1 MPEPLHPAVQARLA
15 SIGIR
20 SPDPENPLHV
30 NLVAAL
36 KGVVDKSVGAQLVA
50 MRFEFAAR
58 FQEAGQMAVRKRM
71 THKRYVAAEAKRLR
85 DADPKLSRTAAT
97 AEAAETDHA
106 LTLEGDAEGWK
117 AEESA
122 MRQYLQA
129 METASR
135 NHATDRADERAAFM
149 GRGQVPEQAS

>member
-1 MPEPLHPAVQARLA
+1 MPDPLHPDVLARLA

-20 SPDPENPLHV
+20 APDPENQLHV

-36 KGVVDKSVGAQLVA
+36 QGVLGKSVGAQLVA
-50 MRFEFAAR
+50 LRFEFAAR
-58 FQEAGQMAVRKRM
+58 FQEAGQMAVKKRM
-71 THKRYVAAEAKRLR
+71 THKRYVATEAKRLR
-85 DADPKLSRTAAT
+85 DADPKLSRTAAS
-97 AEAAETDHA
+97 AEAAETDQA

-135 NHATDRADERAAFM
+135 NHSTDRADERAVHLS
-149 GRGQVPEQAS
+149 RGQVPEQAT

>member
-1 MPEPLHPAVQARLA
+1 MPEPLHPAITARLA

-20 SPDPENPLHV
+20 TPDPENQLHV

-71 THKRYVAAEAKRLR
+71 THKRFVAAEAKRLR
-85 DADPKLSRTAAT
+85 EADPKLSRTAAA

-135 NHATDRADERAAFM
+135 NHATDRADERAVHLS
-149 GRGQVPEQAS
+149 RGQVPEQAS